1 MKPIEE
7 ARAKLNASK
16 ASGEHDA
23 WIKQFEVVLETG
35 MKLKAVMVEKRLTR
49 AKAKCPKCEGAEAL
63 HGHLVIGPAAGRHQ
77 RSGGAFRMW
86 CDNCADIRMM
96 E

>member
-1 MKPIEE
+1 MKPIEQ
-7 ARAKLNASK
+7 ARANLDAKK

-23 WIKQFEVVLETG
+23 WIKQFEVVLKTG
-35 MKLKAVMVEKRLTR
+35 AKLKKVMVEKGLTR
-49 AKAKCPKCEGAEAL
+49 AKAKCPKCEGAVSL
-63 HGHLVIGPAAGRHQ
+63 HGVLVVGQAAGRHR

-86 CDNCADIRMM
+86 CDNCAEIRMM